1 MSTRRGLDRLSV
13 DWVTLELMR
22 VAYATRGGFLAVRD
36 PRAVVWWYV
45 IGALAPWF
53 TYDVGVLAV
62 LFAAALAAAL
72 AARIG
77 PLLLGLFLLGIVGD
91 LVYLLVM
98 LLILREDPAAIG
110 ALVLPVLKL
119 GTVSLVSMAAF
130 ASLDPEKISDAL
142 LAMRAPEILG
152 FAVSYGYR
160 MIPVLVDE
168 FRTIV
173 DGHRLR
179 GAPPRGPGF
188 LGWRPVVRL
197 GTILVRSFYP
207 LVLNTAKRTRTTVEA
222 LETRGFTAAG
232 SVGGAGRALRLARL
246 RFTAADAALLAA
258 TLAVV
263 ALAYWAGGIAL
274 SGQGSPAARW

>member
-1 MSTRRGLDRLSV
+1 MKTRSGLDRASV
-13 DWVTLELMR
+13 EWATLELMR

-45 IGALAPWF
+45 IGAVVPWF
-53 TYDVGVLAV
+53 TYDAGVLAL
-62 LFAAALAAAL
+62 LFGAALAAAL

-77 PLLLGLFLLGIVGD
+77 PLLLGLFVLGILGD

-98 LLILREDPAAIG
+98 LLVLREDPV
-110 ALVLPVLKL
+110 ALLTLVVPMLKL

-142 LAMRAPEILG
+142 LAMRAPAIVG

-173 DGHRLR
+173 DGHLLR
-179 GAPPRGPGF
+179 GAPPRGAGF
-188 LGWRPVVRL
+188 LGWRAVLRVSR
-197 GTILVRSFYP
+197 ILVRSFYP
-207 LVLNTAKRTRTTVEA
+207 LILNTAKRTRTTVEA
-222 LETRGFTAAG
+222 LETRGFTATGPA
-232 SVGGAGRALRLARL
+232 AAATRTLRLSHL
-246 RFTAADAALLAA
+246 SLTPADAALLAG

-263 ALAYWAGGIAL
+263 ALAYWTGPTLG
-274 SGQGSPAARW
+274 PR